1 MNAFSQAFER
11 QQQYFRTDVTK
22 SYEWRVEQLNRLERL
37 VAENRDAFDAALAA
51 DFKTVAFEQDIETG
65 GALAAIADAK
75 EHLAEW
81 MRPEPVALPPALAAS
96 NHHASVYHEPYGVS
110 LLIAP
115 FNAPLVLLAD
125 PLVAILA
132 AGNTAIVKPSES
144 VPATAALIERL
155 FADYFEPEVV
165 SVVLGQRKAMA
176 DLLQLPFDFIFFTGS
191 THVGK
196 LVMRAA
202 AEHLTPL
209 VLELGGQNVAVVDET
224 ANIADAAAKLVWG
237 ATAFAGQWCVS
248 PGYVYVH
255 ESVAEQFITAA
266 KAAVERF
273 YGTDPKASPDLS
285 RIITERDVER
295 LAKMIDPA
303 KVVVGGDF
311 DPHERYVAPTVVYPA
326 SWDDNVM
333 QGEIF
338 GPILPVLT
346 YRDLDEVVA
355 AVKAHPKGLAG
366 YIFSRD
372 QDRIE
377 QMLTV
382 LPFGGGAVNQ
392 TMMQVLLNA
401 LPFGGLGASGLGRYY
416 GKAGFDALSH
426 TKSILFSDP
435 DTAIEEML
443 PPYTDSKAERFAA
456 LLAP

>member
-1 MNAFSQAFER
+1 MAP
-11 QQQYFRTDVTK
+11 
-22 SYEWRVEQLNRLERL
+22 VEAPVPRAL
-37 VAENRDAFDAALAA
+37 VA
-51 DFKTVAFEQDIETG
+51 TG
-65 GALAAIADAK
+65 HRG
-75 EHLAEW
+75 
-81 MRPEPVALPPALAAS
+81 V
-96 NHHASVYHEPYGVS
+96 VYREPYGVA
-110 LLIAP
+110 LIIGP
-115 FNAPLVLLAD
+115 FNGPLLLLLR
-125 PLVAILA
+125 PAIAALA
-132 AGNTAIVKPSES
+132 AGNTCVFKLSTALAATSALLVAL
-144 VPATAALIERL
+144 VPK
-155 FADYFEPEVV
+155 YFEPQMVTA
-165 SVVLGQRKAMA
+165 VLGHREAITE
-176 DLLQLPFDFIFFTGS
+176 LLKLPFDFIFFTGS